1 MEKRRERIRLAI
13 LLLIIGTFC
22 AQTTQAQQQ
31 RVGVDIC
38 ACQPGTYEFTL
49 DFALT
54 CQLKTIQ
61 GPGIGESSCVVDTQE
76 GLNVT
81 DMTPVQVS
89 GTLSYEFL

>member
-1 MEKRRERIRLAI
+1 MEYRTERIRLAT

-22 AQTTQAQQQ
+22 AQTAQAQQ

-49 DFALT
+49 DFDLT
-54 CQLKTIQ
+54 CDLKTIQ

-89 GTLSYEFL
+89 GTLSYEF